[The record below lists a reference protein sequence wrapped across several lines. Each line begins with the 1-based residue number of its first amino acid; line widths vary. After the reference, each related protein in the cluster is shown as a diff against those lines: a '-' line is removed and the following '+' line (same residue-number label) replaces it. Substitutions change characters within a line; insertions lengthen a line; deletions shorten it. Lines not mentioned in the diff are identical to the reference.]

1 MDQEGP
7 RSESADLDEGVTRRK
22 VLTGAGLALAGG
34 LAGGVAAATVGTSA
48 VGANVGGVA
57 TGPAGA
63 TLVELVCIITQD
75 GPSFDGH
82 GYLTAVN
89 GLDSGRLF
97 TGSPRDEAH
106 AVFTITAT
114 GTLRFRSVEGVVHAL
129 DIDGELLVLTGGRRV
144 ARYALELQDVLTVI
158 DTGKG
163 LPVLNGEADQLEA
176 GSLGGIRRFG
186 RVGQSARFVATGIG
200 NRTDN
205 PTDPVDGAQ
214 ATLSVAG
221 SLIAT

>member
-1 MDQEGP
+1 M
-7 RSESADLDEGVTRRK
+7 T
-22 VLTGAGLALAGG
+22 
-34 LAGGVAAATVGTSA
+34 
-48 VGANVGGVA
+48 
-57 TGPAGA
+57 
-63 TLVELVCIITQD
+63 
-75 GPSFDGH
+75 
-82 GYLTAVN
+82 

-106 AVFTITAT
+106 AVFTISAT

-129 DIDGELLVLTGGRRV
+129 DIDGALLVLTGGRPV

-163 LPVLNGEADQLEA
+163 LPVLNGEADQVEA
-176 GSLGGIRRFG
+176 GSLGGLRRFG

-200 NRTDN
+200 NRSD
-205 PTDPVDGAQ
+205 DGPVEGAQ